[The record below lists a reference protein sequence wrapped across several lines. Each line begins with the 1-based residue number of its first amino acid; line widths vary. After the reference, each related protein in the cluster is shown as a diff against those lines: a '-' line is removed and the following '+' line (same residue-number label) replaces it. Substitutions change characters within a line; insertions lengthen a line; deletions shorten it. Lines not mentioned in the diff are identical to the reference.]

1 MAENDAE
8 PKEGGGLVKKLLI
21 FGGGG
26 LLMVAIGL
34 GAGYFIFSASQPDPS
49 EQIEE
54 IIERKMQE
62 REAAEEEADNATA
75 MTKQSKDTP
84 EDEVFETIYHEF
96 PGTFT
101 TNLNGSRKMLQV
113 GVGLSTQYDDTVM
126 MNVESHQLALRSVI
140 LGAISDFSEE
150 DVKGA
155 EGRQRL
161 ATALRDVIN
170 TKLEALENFGG
181 VEEVHFTSFVL
192 Q

>member
-62 REAAEEEADNATA
+62 REEAEAEA
-75 MTKQSKDTP
+75 P
-84 EDEVFETIYHEF
+84 
-96 PGTFT
+96 
-101 TNLNGSRKMLQV
+101 
-113 GVGLSTQYDDTVM
+113 
-126 MNVESHQLALRSVI
+126 
-140 LGAISDFSEE
+140 
-150 DVKGA
+150 
-155 EGRQRL
+155 
-161 ATALRDVIN
+161 
-170 TKLEALENFGG
+170 
-181 VEEVHFTSFVL
+181 
-192 Q
+192 